1 MSDNCWGKADIQIE
15 YVDGITV
22 VDNNGRI
29 VYSVRYNPRFDE
41 SCNEREFDKLINR
54 SVLELYP
61 DVNPQESTIMKCLEK
76 GIPIY
81 NNDQVFHDFNGML
94 LSTQNLTIPI
104 IKRGKVLGAIELSKD
119 VTRIQDL
126 EEVSPSGKRKK
137 GQSAKARSF
146 NVESVVRYN
155 FEDIITR
162 DPEMLDNIKKARL
175 IADSSSAVLV
185 YGETGTGKELFVQS
199 IHNYSPRRNKPFIA
213 QNCAALPEN
222 LFESLLFGAVK
233 GAYTGAEDK
242 EGLFELADGGTL
254 FLDEINSMSINLQ
267 AKLLRV
273 LQDGFI
279 RRVGDTRDRKVNVR
293 VITAMNVNPMD
304 AVKKRQIREDLFYRL
319 NVNNIKLTPLRNR
332 KDDIKPMV
340 DYFIENYNK
349 QLGCNVRGID
359 KEVESLFFLYDW
371 PGNVRELQHVIEAA
385 MNIVKNGTIG
395 IKDLPVYLNDAMS
408 SMDIVNEDFL
418 GVCAD
423 GSDVDT
429 IRKMGEMMESME
441 RKMIGEALKRS
452 GGNVSKASK
461 LLNMPRQTLQYKI
474 VKYKIS
480 FE

>member
-1 MSDNCWGKADIQIE
+1 MSDNYWGKADIQIE

-22 VDNNGRI
+22 VDSKGRI

-41 SCNEREFDKLINR
+41 SCNEREFNKLINR

-61 DVNPQESTIMKCLEK
+61 DVNPIESTIINCIEK

-81 NNDQVFHDFNGML
+81 NKSQVFHDFNGRL

-104 IKRGKVLGAIELSKD
+104 IKMGKVLGAIELSKD

-126 EEVSPSGKRKK
+126 EEISSEGRIRRHDSLGGGIFKE
-137 GQSAKARSF
+137 
-146 NVESVVRYN
+146 ESVVRYN

-185 YGETGTGKELFVQS
+185 YGETGTGKELFVHS
-199 IHNYSPRRNKPFIA
+199 IHNYSPRCTKPFIA

-242 EGLFELADGGTL
+242 KGLFELADGGTL
-254 FLDEINSMSINLQ
+254 FLDEINSMSTNLQ

-273 LQDGFI
+273 LQDGFV
-279 RRVGDTRDRKVNVR
+279 RRIGDTRDRKVNVR

-304 AVKKRQIREDLFYRL
+304 AVRKRQIREDLFYRL
-319 NVNNIKLTPLRNR
+319 NVSSIKLTPLRNR
-332 KDDIKPMV
+332 KRDIRPIV
-340 DYFIENYNK
+340 DYFVEKYNK
-349 QLGCNVRGID
+349 QLGCSVQGID
-359 KEVESLFFLYDW
+359 KEVEALFFLYNW

-385 MNIVKNGTIG
+385 MNIVKSGRIS
-395 IKDLPVYLNDAMS
+395 IKDLPVYLNDAINSPYMGDS
-408 SMDIVNEDFL
+408 EISTE
-418 GVCAD
+418 G
-423 GSDVDT
+423 GDVDA
-429 IRKMGEMMESME
+429 IRRLGEMMEIME
-441 RKMIGEALKRS
+441 RKMIEEALKRS

-461 LLNMPRQTLQYKI
+461 LLRMPRQTLQYKI
-474 VKYKIS
+474 VKYRIKS
-480 FE
+480 E

>member
-1 MSDNCWGKADIQIE
+1 MPDNYWGKADIKIE
-15 YVDGITV
+15 YVDGISV

-41 SCNEREFDKLINR
+41 SCNEREFNRIINR

-61 DVNPQESTIMKCLEK
+61 DVNPKESTIINCLEK

-81 NNDQVFHDFNGML
+81 KEGQVFHDFNGRL

-104 IKRGKVLGAIELSKD
+104 IKMGKVLGAVELSKD

-126 EEVSPSGKRKK
+126 EEINSRIKGKKIYSLGSEAFK
-137 GQSAKARSF
+137 EEA
-146 NVESVVRYN
+146 VVKYN
-155 FEDIITR
+155 FDDIITR
-162 DPEMLDNIKKARL
+162 DPEMLDNIKKAKL
-175 IADSSSAVLV
+175 IANSSSAVLV
-185 YGETGTGKELFVQS
+185 YGETGTGKELFVHS

-242 EGLFELADGGTL
+242 AGLFELADGGTL

-273 LQDGFI
+273 LQDGFV
-279 RRVGDTRDRKVNVR
+279 RRVGGTKDHKVDVR
-293 VITAMNVNPMD
+293 VITAMNVNPIE
-304 AVKKRQIREDLFYRL
+304 AVKKRQIREDLFYRF
-319 NVNNIKLTPLRNR
+319 NVSSVKLTPLRSR
-332 KDDIKPMV
+332 KGDIPPV
-340 DYFIENYNK
+340 IDYFVERYNK
-349 QLGCNVRGID
+349 QLGCSVQGVD
-359 KEVESLFFLYDW
+359 KEVEMLFLLYNW

-385 MNIVKNGTIG
+385 MNIVKSGRIS

-408 SMDIVNEDFL
+408 NSDVEDIEAVT
-418 GVCAD
+418 GT
-423 GSDVDT
+423 GDVDT
-429 IRKMGEMMESME
+429 IKRLGEMMDIMGK
-441 RKMIGEALKRS
+441 KMIEEALKRS

-474 VKYKIS
+474 VKYRIKIQ
-480 FE
+480 

>member
-1 MSDNCWGKADIQIE
+1 MPDNYWGKADIQIE

-22 VDNNGRI
+22 VDSKGRI

-54 SVLELYP
+54 SFLELYP
-61 DVNPQESTIMKCLEK
+61 DVNPEESTLINCLEK
-76 GIPIY
+76 GMPIY
-81 NNDQVFHDFNGML
+81 NAGQVFHDFNGRL

-104 IKRGKVLGAIELSKD
+104 IKMGKVLGAIELSKD
-119 VTRIQDL
+119 ITRIQDL
-126 EEVSPSGKRKK
+126 EEIDPGERKK
-137 GQSAKARSF
+137 KSHFQKIGGLKE
-146 NVESVVRYN
+146 ESVVKYN
-155 FEDIITR
+155 FEDIITKA
-162 DPEMLDNIKKARL
+162 PEMLDNVKKARL

-254 FLDEINSMSINLQ
+254 FLDEINSMSTNLQ

-273 LQDGFI
+273 LQDGFV
-279 RRVGDTRDRKVNVR
+279 RRVGDTRDRKVDVR
-293 VITAMNVNPMD
+293 VITAMNVNPVD
-304 AVKKRQIREDLFYRL
+304 ALKKRQIREDLFYRL
-319 NVNNIKLTPLRNR
+319 NVSSIKLTPLRSR
-332 KDDIKPMV
+332 KGDIQPIL
-340 DYFIENYNK
+340 DYYIDKYNK
-349 QLGCNVRGID
+349 QLGCSVEGVD
-359 KEVESLFFLYDW
+359 KEVKSLFYLYNW
-371 PGNVRELQHVIEAA
+371 PGNVRELQHVVEAA
-385 MNIVKNGTIG
+385 MNIVKAGRIT
-395 IKDLPVYLNDAMS
+395 IKDLPAYLNDAINCS
-408 SMDIVNEDFL
+408 DVENLEISAE
-418 GVCAD
+418 G
-423 GSDVDT
+423 GDVDT
-429 IRKMGEMMESME
+429 IKRLGEMMDIME
-441 RKMIGEALKRS
+441 RKMLEEALKKS

-480 FE
+480 LE